1 MFNENKLWHS
11 VQARRAFR
19 RQERNSRTQKRRR
32 LREKVYEKRF
42 FESRPFLKKAK
53 FETLSHDEYRY
64 ERYRKWY
71 GSDRAKQIYH
81 QEVNPTSNKFWWEQQ
96 FDHEKYITA
105 KGRSWFRKKRE
116 EEEQKIRDNFKVF
129 LNSVPHVQHKRLK
142 QWLDHCDKRG
152 EYKTLFEDEDGIDED
167 AFLFEEE
174 AYSRVDWP
182 EVMPVPIMTT
192 ILFLSKSWPEHTI
205 PEHTIP
211 VHTRVDENIEE
222 EDSAWPDTGND
233 VSEWHEQVVNSDSD
247 SEYEFT
253 AGF

>member
-1 MFNENKLWHS
+1 MKINYGTRCKRDALFIASNGIL
-11 VQARRAFR
+11 
-19 RQERNSRTQKRRR
+19 RTQKRRR
-32 LREKVYEKRF
+32 LREKVNEKRF

-53 FETLSHDEYRY
+53 FKTLSHDEYRY
-64 ERYRKWY
+64 ERIVKWH
-71 GSDRAKQIYH
+71 GDNDRAKQLYH
-81 QEVNPTSNKFWWEQQ
+81 QEVYKNSNEFWWSSNSTMKNTSQQ
-96 FDHEKYITA
+96 KDVPGSVKSA
-105 KGRSWFRKKRE
+105 KKRNR
-116 EEEQKIRDNFKVF
+116 KYATTSRF
-129 LNSVPHVQHKRLK
+129 LDSVPHVQHKRLK

-205 PEHTIP
+205 P

-233 VSEWHEQVVNSDSD
+233 VLESHEQVVHSDSD

>member
-11 VQARRAFR
+11 VQARRAFHR
-19 RQERNSRTQKRRR
+19 EQRNLRTQKRRR
-32 LREKVYEKRF
+32 LREKVNEKRF

-64 ERYRKWY
+64 ERIVKWH
-71 GSDRAKQIYH
+71 GDNDRAKQLYH
-81 QEVNPTSNKFWWEQQ
+81 QEVYKNSNEFWWEKQ
-96 FDHEKYITA
+96 FNHKKYITA
-105 KGRSWFRKKRE
+105 KGRAWFRKKRE
-116 EEEQKIRDNFKVF
+116 AEEQKIRDNFKVF
-129 LNSVPHVQHKRLK
+129 LDSVPHVQHKRLK

-174 AYSRVDWP
+174 AYSRVDWQ

-205 PEHTIP
+205 PEHT
-211 VHTRVDENIEE
+211 RVDENIEE
-222 EDSAWPDTGND
+222 EDSAWSDTGND
-233 VSEWHEQVVNSDSD
+233 VSESHEQVINSDSD